1 MKEGNRMALMV
12 NGKKVLG
19 YAIGGNEFY
28 SLDKN
33 ADGSINI
40 GGQNY
45 LNENKMRIKG
55 TNSFDLGLSN
65 YKSYNTIDVTSKL
78 SNSVGCL
85 AIYVIGMGNY
95 THSDFTLSQPIIIPT
110 APTTEDLSF
119 DDDSWSGSLSRTT
132 ENNFTLDLSC
142 NEGYK
147 AKGAI
152 GEFYIL
158 SNDAS

>member
-1 MKEGNRMALMV
+1 MALMV

-55 TNSFDLGLSN
+55 TNSFNLGLSY
-65 YKSYNTIDVTSKL
+65 YKNSNTIDVTSKL

-85 AIYVIGMGNY
+85 AIYVIGMARGMGNY
-95 THSDFTLSQPIIIPT
+95 VYSDFTLSQPIIIPT
-110 APTTEDLSF
+110 APTTENLSF

-147 AKGAI
+147 ANGAI

>member
-1 MKEGNRMALMV
+1 MALMV

-40 GGQNY
+40 GGH

-55 TNSFDLGLSN
+55 TNSFNLGLSD
-65 YKSYNTIDVTSKL
+65 YKDSNTIDVTSKL

-85 AIYVIGMGNY
+85 AIYVIGMAGGMGNY
-95 THSDFTLSQPIIIPT
+95 VYSDFTLSQPIIIPT
-110 APTTEDLSF
+110 APTTENLSF

-147 AKGAI
+147 ANGAI

>member
-1 MKEGNRMALMV
+1 MTLMV

-40 GGQNY
+40 GGHY
-45 LNENKMRIKG
+45 LNKNKMRIKG
-55 TNSFDLGLSN
+55 TNSFNLGLTFDRTS
-65 YKSYNTIDVTSKL
+65 NTIDVTSTL

-85 AIYVIGMGNY
+85 AIYVIGITNSAY
-95 THSDFTLSQPIIIPT
+95 INFTLSQPIIIPT
-110 APTTEDLSF
+110 APTTENLSF

-132 ENNFTLDLSC
+132 ENNFTLALSC
-142 NEGYK
+142 DDEDEAN
-147 AKGAI
+147 GAT